1 METTITM
8 TSREQRRAWVLTR
21 VLKHELTMTEAAEL
35 VGLSERQ
42 LWRLRTAFERD
53 GPAGL
58 VHGNRGRPSKRR
70 LDTSLRERVIELRRT
85 TYADV
90 NDTHLAEL
98 LAERGGIAISRP
110 SLQRIL
116 RAAGVASPRRR
127 RPPRHRSR
135 RERMAAEGLLL
146 QLDGSRHDWLEDRGP
161 RLTLVG
167 AIDDATGMVP
177 AATFRDQED
186 AAAYLEILRATI
198 VGHGLPGALYHDRH
212 SAFAPTSPGPAEAGA
227 PAELSQVGRALVEL
241 GIGSIVARS
250 PQAKGRIERLWGTFQ
265 DRLVVELRLA
275 GVTDRAGANELLA
288 AFLPRF
294 NARFA
299 VPPADPVPGWRS
311 VPADV
316 QLDRIL
322 VFKYRCKVARD
333 HTIRLDGRTLQLPP
347 GRGGRGYAGRLVEV
361 HLRLDRSIVAF
372 DGARQLAVRAAP
384 PDPVQLRAQ
393 GRLRSDPGLVPEAAT
408 SPWTPPV
415 DHPWRRVRKG
425 TKLYQQRLT
434 ESLNS

>member
-1 METTITM
+1 M

-21 VLKHELTMTEAAEL
+21 VLKAELTMTEAAETL
-35 VGLSERQ
+35 GLSERQ
-42 LWRLRTAFERD
+42 LWRLRAAFERD
-53 GPAGL
+53 GPSGL
-58 VHGNRGRPSKRR
+58 VHGNRGRPSGRR
-70 LDTSLRERVIELRRT
+70 LDAALRDRIVDLRRT

-98 LAERGGIAISRP
+98 LAEREDIEVSRP

-116 RAAGVASPRRR
+116 RAAGLASPRRR

-146 QLDGSRHDWLEDRGP
+146 QLDGSRHDWLEGRGP
-161 RLTLVG
+161 WLTLVG

-186 AAAYLEILRATI
+186 TAAYLEILQLTI
-198 VGHGLPGALYHDRH
+198 TAHGLPGALYHDRH

-227 PAELSQVGRALVEL
+227 PGELSQVGRALVEL

-250 PQAKGRIERLWGTFQ
+250 AQAKGRIERLWGTFQ

-275 GVTDRAGANELLA
+275 GIVDRAGANELLA

-299 VPPADPVPGWRS
+299 VPATDPRPAWRS
-311 VPADV
+311 VPDDV
-316 QLDRIL
+316 RLDQVL

-333 HTIRLDGRTLQLPP
+333 HTIRLDGRILQLPP

-361 HLRLDRSIVAF
+361 HLRLDGSIVAF
-372 DGARQLAVRAAP
+372 DGPRELAVRSAP
-384 PDPVQLRAQ
+384 ADPVQLRAQ
-393 GRLRSDPGLVPEAAT
+393 GRLRPDPGLVPGAAT
-408 SPWTPPV
+408 LAWTPPAE
-415 DHPWRRVRKG
+415 HPWRRVRKG
-425 TKLYQQRLT
+425 TKLYEQRLT
-434 ESLNS
+434 ESLNR

>member
-1 METTITM
+1 M

-21 VLKHELTMTEAAEL
+21 VLKRELTMTEGAGL
-35 VGLSERQ
+35 LGLSERQ
-42 LWRLRTAFERD
+42 LWRLRVAFEHD

-58 VHGNRGRPSKRR
+58 VHGNRGRPSGRR
-70 LDTSLRERVIELRRT
+70 LDGSLRARVIDLRRT
-85 TYADV
+85 RYADV

-98 LAERGGIAISRP
+98 LAEREGIAISRP

-116 RAAGVASPRRR
+116 RAAGLASPRRR

-135 RERMAAEGLLL
+135 RERMPAEGLLL
-146 QLDGSRHDWLEDRGP
+146 QLDGSRHDWLEERGP

-167 AIDDATGMVP
+167 AIDDATGRVP

-186 AAAYLEILRATI
+186 AAAYLEILATT
-198 VGHGLPGALYHDRH
+198 VAGYGLPGAIYRDRH
-212 SAFAPTSPGPAEAGA
+212 SAFAPTSPGPSEPGA
-227 PAELSQVGRALVEL
+227 PAELSQLGRVLVEL

-275 GVTDRAGANELLA
+275 GVSDRVGANVFLA
-288 AFLPRF
+288 SFLPRF

-299 VPPADPVPGWRS
+299 VPPADPVAAWRP
-311 VPADV
+311 VPADIR
-316 QLDRIL
+316 LDRVL

-333 HTIRLDGRTLQLPP
+333 HTIRLGGRILQLSP

-361 HLRLDRSIVAF
+361 HVRLDGSIVAF
-372 DGARQLAVRAAP
+372 DGPRELAVSAAP
-384 PDPVQLRAQ
+384 AEPVQLRAKN
-393 GRLRSDPGLVPEAAT
+393 RLRPEPGHGPAAAT
-408 SPWTPPV
+408 VPWTPPA

-425 TKLYQQRLT
+425 TKLDQQRLT